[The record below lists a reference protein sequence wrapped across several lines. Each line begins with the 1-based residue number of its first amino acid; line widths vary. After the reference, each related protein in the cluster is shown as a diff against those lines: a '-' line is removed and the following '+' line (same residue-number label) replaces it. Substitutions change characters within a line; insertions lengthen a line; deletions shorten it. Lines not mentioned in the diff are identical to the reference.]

1 MGKWYSHAR
10 YNFVKKIANHF
21 DVTIDY
27 LLDNVKEIPIKKNY
41 FKIKLNCNSGF
52 SVFTDKDDNPNI
64 SMPDPSYHRC
74 DSLLMF
80 KASDDQNKNILAI
93 NQFGKIIY
101 AGYGLGYGYASP
113 SDKTY
118 YDGEGNLADK
128 ECFILKDNFVFFK
141 DRFSENQRDK
151 YKIITKKYNVT
162 INSYSSFAIFSD
174 YKINDTIAMTSYSSS
189 KRHRCL
195 ANESYK
201 VSDNPDDI
209 IIAID
214 KDNKII
220 YMTNQSG
227 YGYGSPSDNFYM
239 ANKNKEDLINKCF
252 ILNNNFQYYKKG
264 VSILIMN
271 L

>member
-1 MGKWYSHAR
+1 
-10 YNFVKKIANHF
+10 
-21 DVTIDY
+21 
-27 LLDNVKEIPIKKNY
+27 
-41 FKIKLNCNSGF
+41 
-52 SVFTDKDDNPNI
+52 
-64 SMPDPSYHRC
+64 
-74 DSLLMF
+74 
-80 KASDDQNKNILAI
+80 
-93 NQFGKIIY
+93 
-101 AGYGLGYGYASP
+101 
-113 SDKTY
+113 
-118 YDGEGNLADK
+118 
-128 ECFILKDNFVFFK
+128 
-141 DRFSENQRDK
+141 
-151 YKIITKKYNVT
+151 
-162 INSYSSFAIFSD
+162 
-174 YKINDTIAMTSYSSS
+174 MTSYSSS

-264 VSILIMN
+264 VSNNEYLNYEFVIPEGGMIIIGNSKNKDFVDFLQSISYQQYN
-271 L
+271 NNFFNNPWSYKQIPCGLLNIF